1 MTNEQRLV
9 QGKKIPQGN
18 KQGMQKDSHALH
30 AQDLSNLQ
38 KEVRVIPDEPGTEAC
53 RFCGSNTVPPDLMTE
68 LQSGALPSELKRLD
82 WFDEDYEYKIIYNR
96 S

>member
-1 MTNEQRLV
+1 
-9 QGKKIPQGN
+9 
-18 KQGMQKDSHALH
+18 MQKDSHTLH

-38 KEVRVIPDEPGTEAC
+38 KEVGVIPDEPGTEAC

-82 WFDEDYEYKIIYNR
+82 WFDGDFQHKIIYNGEQL
-96 S
+96 STSPTV